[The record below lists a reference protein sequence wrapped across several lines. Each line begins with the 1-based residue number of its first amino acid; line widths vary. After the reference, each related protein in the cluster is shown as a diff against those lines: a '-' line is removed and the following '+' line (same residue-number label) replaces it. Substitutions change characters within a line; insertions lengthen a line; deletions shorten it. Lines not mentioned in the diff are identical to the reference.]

1 MKGRVEKAGAGCHLT
16 MLLGRVG
23 AEMTDSQASTPAR
36 LQVCE
41 RVQESCT
48 QLALSCC
55 CPCLSSLSHSLP
67 REKLAPLVLVVL
79 KVLKVLVASLAIPGP
94 LGPQVLL

>member
-1 MKGRVEKAGAGCHLT
+1 MHTVGLE
-16 MLLGRVG
+16 LL
-23 AEMTDSQASTPAR
+23 
-36 LQVCE
+36 L
-41 RVQESCT
+41 
-48 QLALSCC
+48 
-55 CPCLSSLSHSLP
+55 PCLPSPSHSLS

>member
-23 AEMTDSQASTPAR
+23 AEMTDSQASTAAH

-41 RVQESCT
+41 RVQELCT
-48 QLALSCC
+48 QLAC
-55 CPCLSSLSHSLP
+55 CPCLPSPSHSLS